1 MASRRW
7 LYFCGFV
14 ITTVLLVGASLL
26 GVLEAL
32 SAFST
37 GVPANE
43 ESILLELL
51 GAAAEWVVAVLALGI
66 VALLFLTATVV
77 SVLRNASLPRDDRLV
92 SIVERVERRYPALRR
107 FDTAQRFQPTM
118 EDRQQ
123 RLREQYV
130 QGEISEAE
138 FEREMAQVMDET
150 PDESPQSETQRN
162 AELDDYPR

>member
-7 LYFCGFV
+7 LYFGGFI

-26 GVLEAL
+26 GILEGL

-43 ESILLELL
+43 EFILLELL

-77 SVLRNASLPRDDRLV
+77 SVLRSASLPRDDRLA

-130 QGEISEAE
+130 QDEISEAE
-138 FEREMAQVMDET
+138 FEHEMAQVMGET
-150 PDESPQSETQRN
+150 PNEPSQSAT
-162 AELDDYPR
+162 AKDVELDDYPR

>member
-7 LYFCGFV
+7 LYFGGFV

-26 GVLEAL
+26 GILEGL

-37 GVPANE
+37 GVPTNE
-43 ESILLELL
+43 EFILLELL

-77 SVLRNASLPRDDRLV
+77 SVLRTASLPRNDRLV

-107 FDTAQRFQPTM
+107 FGAAQRFQPTM

-138 FEREMAQVMDET
+138 FEREMAQIMDET
-150 PDESPQSETQRN
+150 PDEPPQSATEKN
-162 AELDDYPR
+162 VELDDDPR